1 MTTAAQSTPHR
12 RLLAAVLLC
21 LAWLLSAVPAQAAD
35 NASIRIHFHREN
47 NDYAG
52 WGLHVWGAGLVL
64 PHSVSWDRPLEPA
77 GVDAFGIYFDVGVE
91 PQVKDFNFIIHRGD
105 YKSTLRDMAVDLTRH
120 GSEIWMLD
128 DSDSI
133 FTTPPE
139 ISHAF
144 TLGAQA
150 EQRRHQVWWW
160 AGGATAAGLVVL
172 ALIWRVAR
180 RRVAG
185 AREELAANMKLLL
198 QTQEELRAQGE
209 RMKAGTADELTGL
222 PTRGALHQGLAQAI
236 ARVSR
241 DGGQLAVVF
250 VDLDGFKQVNDSA
263 GHDAGDEVLRTVARR
278 LRAALRG
285 SDVVARVGGDEFVA
299 VIESFDSAAQVF
311 KVGRKL
317 VRAAAEPIPV
327 GEQSHQI
334 GASVGIALFPG
345 DGADAASLLK
355 AADDAMYDIK
365 RAGKNGCRF
374 VDATRQ
380 AQLERQLALEEG
392 LRASLDQRRLSLTA
406 QPVVELPSGRRWG
419 DQASAV
425 WVHDGLPQNAQ
436 AVVAA
441 CDDPALAA
449 KLDRWLLASAC
460 SHAARQADGGCVAVE
475 LSGATSDMASLPG
488 QVREALAE
496 HGLPP
501 QRLLLWFPARL
512 LADKQAGA
520 ETLPRLR
527 SLGVRVGYTGAS
539 EADISLQRLV
549 AAPID
554 MLRIDAC
561 VRRDEALGTGYVRAL
576 AALGAQCGYSVAA
589 SGLSTDDDRR
599 WAEACGCSFG
609 TGAAC
614 VPAAATPR
622 PQPANA
628 TPR

>member
-1 MTTAAQSTPHR
+1 MPSFPHR
-12 RLLAAVLLC
+12 RFLATVLLC
-21 LAWLLSAVPAQAAD
+21 LAWLLAFTPAHAAD
-35 NASIRIHFHREN
+35 GSTIRIHFHREN

-91 PQVKDFNFIIHRGD
+91 PHVKDFNFILHRGD

-128 DSDSI
+128 DSDTI

-139 ISHAF
+139 IGHAF
-144 TLGAQA
+144 TLGVQA

-160 AGGATAAGLVVL
+160 VGGAGAVGLVVL
-172 ALIWRVAR
+172 AFVWRVAR

-209 RMKAGTADELTGL
+209 RMKAGSADELTGL

-236 ARVSR
+236 ARASR
-241 DGGQLAVVF
+241 DGGQVAVVF
-250 VDLDGFKQVNDSA
+250 VDLDGFKQVNDTA

-365 RAGKNGCRF
+365 RGGKNGCRF
-374 VDATRQ
+374 VDAARQ
-380 AQLERQLALEEG
+380 TQLERQLALEEG
-392 LRASLDQRRLSLTA
+392 LRASLDQDRLSLTA
-406 QPVVELPSGRRWG
+406 QPLVELPGGRRWG

-436 AVVAA
+436 AVVGA
-441 CDDPALAA
+441 CDDPALATA
-449 KLDRWLLASAC
+449 LDRWLLSSAC
-460 SHAARQADGGCVAVE
+460 RHAARQVEGGCVAVE
-475 LSGATSDMASLPG
+475 LSGATSEMAA
-488 QVREALAE
+488 QVRETLAE

-512 LADKQAGA
+512 LADGQVGA
-520 ETLPRLR
+520 ETLLRLR
-527 SLGVRVGYTGAS
+527 SHGVRVGYTGVS
-539 EADISLQRLV
+539 EADVSLQRFV

-554 MLRIDAC
+554 MLRIEAS
-561 VRRDEALGTGYVRAL
+561 VRRNEALGTGYVRAL
-576 AALGAQCGYSVAA
+576 AALGAQCGFSVAVTGLA
-589 SGLSTDDDRR
+589 SDDDRR
-599 WAEACGCSFG
+599 WAEGCGCSFG
-609 TGAAC
+609 TGPAC
-614 VPAAATPR
+614 VPAAVAPR
-622 PQPANA
+622 PQPAA
-628 TPR
+628 VSPR